1 MSLAITPAS
10 LEPIPSVPGTLSLPS
25 PHLPSPHLRA
35 VIRRVAVSITVACA
49 VPAALFYSVMVLS
62 GVWVAIGIALCW
74 QYGALAWRAM
84 TGRRTS
90 GLLVFAAAV
99 MTGRTVISFAADSPF
114 LYFLQPVVT
123 DVLLGSA
130 FLASLFASRTIVA
143 RLAGDFYP
151 MTDDLAARPGIQR
164 LFRLLT
170 AMWALLYLGKAS
182 LTLWLLLSQS
192 LETFVLVKS
201 VSVLSINLSAA
212 VATVVIAV
220 AVGRREGLVAHA

>member
-1 MSLAITPAS
+1 MSLAITPVS
-10 LEPIPSVPGTLSLPS
+10 LEPIPSAPGVLSLPS

-35 VIRRVAVSITVACA
+35 VIRRVVVSVTVACA
-49 VPAALFYSVMVLS
+49 VPAGLFYGVLVLS
-62 GVWVAIGIALCW
+62 GVWVAIGVALCW
-74 QYGALAWRAM
+74 QYGALAWRAA

-99 MTGRTVISFAADSPF
+99 MTGRTVVSFAADSPF

-182 LTLWLLLSQS
+182 LTWWLLLSQS
-192 LETFVLVKS
+192 METFVLVKS
-201 VSVLSINLSAA
+201 VSVLSINLGAA

>member
-1 MSLAITPAS
+1 
-10 LEPIPSVPGTLSLPS
+10 
-25 PHLPSPHLRA
+25 
-35 VIRRVAVSITVACA
+35 
-49 VPAALFYSVMVLS
+49 
-62 GVWVAIGIALCW
+62 
-74 QYGALAWRAM
+74 M

-123 DVLLGSA
+123 DCLIGSA
-130 FLASLFASRTIVA
+130 FLASLFASRTIVG

-151 MTDDLAARPGIQR
+151 MTDDVAARPGIQR

-192 LETFVLVKS
+192 MATFVLVKS
-201 VSVLSINLSAA
+201 VSVLAINLGAA
-212 VATVVIAV
+212 AATVVIAV
-220 AVGRREGLVAHA
+220 AVGRREGLVARV

>member
-10 LEPIPSVPGTLSLPS
+10 LEPIPSAPGVLSLPS

-35 VIRRVAVSITVACA
+35 VIRRVAVSVTVACA
-49 VPAALFYSVMVLS
+49 VPAGLFYAVLVLS
-62 GVWVAIGIALCW
+62 GVWVAIGVALCW
-74 QYGALAWRAM
+74 QYGALAWRAV

-123 DVLLGSA
+123 DCLLGSA

-201 VSVLSINLSAA
+201 VSVLSINLGAA
-212 VATVVIAV
+212 LATVVIAV